1 MLGVGLVAGGIRDSV
16 AFSTIKIW
24 MDRQTGGRIYV
35 RIYVLLAH
43 GLWNQTK
50 LGSGLPLPPTG
61 NMSTG
66 TVLKLPMPVSSPVR
80 QRQPSEIPYSDLEDY
95 TV

>member
-1 MLGVGLVAGGIRDSV
+1 MVAGGIRDSV

-24 MDRQTGGRIYV
+24 MNRQMGGRIYV
-35 RIYVLLAH
+35 RIYVRLAQ

-50 LGSGLPLPPTG
+50 LGSGLPLPTG
-61 NMSTG
+61 NMTTG